1 MKKAVIFDMDGVLID
16 SEMFYFNR
24 RMAFFDSIGIEPGTR
39 EFKNFIGLSDK
50 SLWEV
55 LVPNDKT
62 KRKELKEK
70 YFNYRKNNII
80 DFRKVLNKSAK
91 YVIAKLKDNDIKVAI
106 ASSSEKQEILRM
118 VKECDLDKYI
128 DFIISGEEC
137 SESKPNPEIYN
148 KAIKTLDL
156 LTREVI
162 AVEDSELGIAA
173 AKAANIE
180 VIALEQVDNES
191 DQSGANYIIKDLS
204 ELLNLIQN
212 KEYRY

>member
-50 SLWEV
+50 GLWEF
-55 LVPNDKT
+55 LVPDDET
-62 KRKELKEK
+62 KRKELKER
-70 YFNYRKNNII
+70 YFNYRKKNSI
-80 DFRKVLNKSAK
+80 DFMKVLNKSAK
-91 YVIAKLKDNDIKVAI
+91 YVITKLKSKDIKVAI
-106 ASSSEKQEILRM
+106 ASSSEKKEILRM
-118 VKECDLDKYI
+118 VKECELDQFI

-148 KAIKTLDL
+148 KATKALGL
-156 LTREVI
+156 SPKEVI
-162 AVEDSELGIAA
+162 AIEDSELGIAA

-180 VIALEQVDNES
+180 VIALEQGYETI
-191 DQSGANYIIKDLS
+191 DQSEAKYIIKDLA
-204 ELLNLIQN
+204 ELLDLM
-212 KEYRY
+212 

>member
-50 SLWEV
+50 GLWEF
-55 LVPNDKT
+55 LVPDDET
-62 KRKELKEK
+62 KRKELKER
-70 YFNYRKNNII
+70 YFNYRKKNSI
-80 DFRKVLNKSAK
+80 DFMKVLNKSAK
-91 YVIAKLKDNDIKVAI
+91 YVITKLKSKDIKVAI
-106 ASSSEKQEILRM
+106 ASSSEKKEILRM
-118 VKECDLDKYI
+118 VKECELDQFI

-148 KAIKTLDL
+148 KATKALGL
-156 LTREVI
+156 SPKEVI
-162 AVEDSELGIAA
+162 VIEDSELGIAA

-180 VIALEQVDNES
+180 VIALEQGYETI
-191 DQSGANYIIKDLS
+191 DQSEAKYIIKDLA
-204 ELLNLIQN
+204 ELLDLM
-212 KEYRY
+212 